1 MFQALCNYSLWVI
14 LLKTGGGCGALFT
27 ASNKYSPLCKWPLKL
42 APGDGLQWH
51 LTKSYLSSGNNV
63 LNAKVTSTF
72 KPTLHHHELYQ
83 FWIIIMTRKIWK
95 YNPELHS
102 YSWLVLDWS
111 LGFRIQNSGFLIH
124 ILCFMLYWFLHESKN
139 SREWKWSWIKHGHSN
154 SGWIQDE
161 GHNSWSRM
169 SIF

>member
-1 MFQALCNYSLWVI
+1 MLPILALWFYG
-14 LLKTGGGCGALFT
+14 T
-27 ASNKYSPLCKWPLKL
+27 
-42 APGDGLQWH
+42 
-51 LTKSYLSSGNNV
+51 YL
-63 LNAKVTSTF
+63 

-139 SREWKWSWIKHGHSN
+139 SREWKWSWIKHRFTN
-154 SGWIQDE
+154 SGWIQDK

-169 SIF
+169 SIFWILRAIIMIQNWYNSWWCKVGFT